1 MGETAVVQ
9 QGLRDALVA
18 VVGDRHVLTGRD
30 LTASYETDW
39 TGTFTGRSAA
49 VVRPAGP
56 EELGGVLRACS
67 AARQPLVL
75 QGGNTGLVG
84 GATPRDGDVVVSLGR
99 CTELGALDSLAGEIT
114 VGAGT
119 TLARVQRALRGT
131 GWDVGTDLASRDSAS
146 IGGMVATNAGGSRVV
161 AYGSVREQVAGLRWV
176 LADGTVVDRLERPAQ
191 GQHRLRP
198 RRAARRQ
205 RGHPG
210 RRSPRSGCGWSG
222 RRATWPSRSSAA
234 PRWPRG
240 SASSAGS
247 ARAGRGP
254 RSSCWRTGSTWCA
267 RISGCARRCR
277 SGPAVVLVL
286 EVGADRDAM
295 AELGRAVGDADG
307 VAVAA
312 TSADRARLWRFRESH
327 TEALAAQ
334 GPVVKLDVAVP
345 PGRLDEHVAA
355 IRAAAHAVAPG
366 GATYVFGHLA
376 EANLHV
382 NVVGAADRREE
393 VTDAV
398 LRCVAA
404 VGGSISAE
412 HGIGRAKARWLPLAR
427 SSAEIALLREVKRAW
442 DPGLLLGPG
451 VLVAEPG

>member
-30 LTASYETDW
+30 LTASYDTDW

-67 AARQPLVL
+67 VAHQPLVL

-99 CTELGALDSLAGEIT
+99 CTELGALDSVAGEIT

-119 TLARVQRALRGT
+119 TLARVQRAVRGT

-176 LADGTVVDRLERPAQ
+176 FADGTVVDRLERLRKDNTGYDLVGLLAGSEGTLAADRRGPA
-191 GQHRLRP
+191 
-198 RRAARRQ
+198 A
-205 RGHPG
+205 
-210 RRSPRSGCGWSG
+210 GWSG

-234 PRWPRG
+234 RRWARG

-254 RSSCWRTGSTWCA
+254 RSSCSRTGSTWCA

-277 SGPAVVLVL
+277 SGHRWSWCWRWARTGTRWPSW
-286 EVGADRDAM
+286 D
-295 AELGRAVGDADG
+295 GRWRTRTRWRWPV
-307 VAVAA
+307 

-327 TEALAAQ
+327 TEAVAAQ

-366 GATYVFGHLA
+366 GTTYVFGHLA

>member
-1 MGETAVVQ
+1 M
-9 QGLRDALVA
+9 
-18 VVGDRHVLTGRD
+18 
-30 LTASYETDW
+30 
-39 TGTFTGRSAA
+39 
-49 VVRPAGP
+49 
-56 EELGGVLRACS
+56 
-67 AARQPLVL
+67 
-75 QGGNTGLVG
+75 
-84 GATPRDGDVVVSLGR
+84 
-99 CTELGALDSLAGEIT
+99 
-114 VGAGT
+114 GAGT

-161 AYGSVREQVAGLRWV
+161 AHGSVREQVAGLRWV
-176 LADGTVVDRLERPAQ
+176 LADGTVVDRLERLRKDNTGYDLVGLLA
-191 GQHRLRP
+191 GSEGTLAAIAAVRLRLVRP
-198 RRAARRQ
+198 PGDRAVALVGCASLGEGQRILGRVGAGRTRAAEFLLAD
-205 RGHPG
+205 GLDLVCAHLG
-210 RRSPRSGCGWSG
+210 VRSPLQG
-222 RRATWPSRSSAA
+222 RP
-234 PRWPRG
+234 P
-240 SASSAGS
+240 
-247 ARAGRGP
+247 
-254 RSSCWRTGSTWCA
+254 
-267 RISGCARRCR
+267 
-277 SGPAVVLVL
+277 VVLVL

-307 VAVAA
+307 VAVAV

-427 SSAEIALLREVKRAW
+427 SSAEIALLRDGQRAW